1 MVGVGAEE
9 VANVV
14 GHVDEMLR
22 VGGHRRSAF
31 GVIALSIERD
41 DGGAGSSWRWY
52 QGFGR
57 VCCGSAVARAVTRQ
71 ESVSTW
77 HRSWHRPM
85 RDRCTAASDL
95 AQRRRRSVPSMDV
108 LLGSERT
115 AMRRQAVGGRGAPPC
130 VGTPSGAGAHRHAS
144 ATVGGR
150 ERTAMHRQ
158 AVGGRLAPMRHR
170 GSASASVGRLHVVMG
185 VRAYAARRI
194 SAPATRS

>member
-1 MVGVGAEE
+1 
-9 VANVV
+9 
-14 GHVDEMLR
+14 
-22 VGGHRRSAF
+22 
-31 GVIALSIERD
+31 
-41 DGGAGSSWRWY
+41 
-52 QGFGR
+52 
-57 VCCGSAVARAVTRQ
+57 
-71 ESVSTW
+71 
-77 HRSWHRPM
+77 
-85 RDRCTAASDL
+85 
-95 AQRRRRSVPSMDV
+95 MDV
-108 LLGSERT
+108 LLG
-115 AMRRQAVGGRGAPPC
+115 RGIPPC